1 MIYCRN
7 SGLCSPPLKSADCF
21 SGFFSWVWF
30 AILLCIFVPVSS
42 PLHCD
47 FFFNRWIARGLFD
60 FMGRDAGTLRCWFRA
75 WLHRCRCPEAVRPVL
90 SRSLHPQGRGP
101 LPEAHAYVVLLR
113 PVQGC
118 SLDSL
123 TGREGGATLRTL
135 QSQAHRRPNAMVQPR
150 EEESGWSATERA
162 LPQTPC
168 RATPCALTREHSFAR
183 APVTQTCPGPDGL
196 DSSDSRSHRPGGWK
210 QAWLLLRPLSL
221 ACGWPSS
228 LCVCS

>member
-1 MIYCRN
+1 M
-7 SGLCSPPLKSADCF
+7 D
-21 SGFFSWVWF
+21 
-30 AILLCIFVPVSS
+30 LLTKVVTITLLQES
-42 PLHCD
+42 
-47 FFFNRWIARGLFD
+47 IA
-60 FMGRDAGTLRCWFRA
+60 LR
-75 WLHRCRCPEAVRPVL
+75 L
-90 SRSLHPQGRGP
+90 RSLTV
-101 LPEAHAYVVLLR
+101 YY
-113 PVQGC
+113 
-118 SLDSL
+118 L
-123 TGREGGATLRTL
+123 TCFMDLTQFLTSIHFGSL